1 MSPESL
7 ADQLK
12 QLSLQPVALDRDLL
26 LFEAGRRSV
35 KPSKAWPLATA
46 MSLVLA
52 CTMSVLYWQQPQ
64 LPQQPMLASAT
75 QTAPLQTHPEFKDV
89 AIVAEPE
96 PQVPYMYLVLRD
108 PSILNKPI
116 SYPNNHT
123 KPTPLLTAGSYL
135 QPDWQR

>member
-7 ADQLK
+7 AAQLK
-12 QLSLQPVALDRDLL
+12 QLQPVALDRDRM

-35 KPSKAWPLATA
+35 KPNKAWPMGTA
-46 MSLVLA
+46 MSMALA
-52 CTMSVLYWQQPQ
+52 CTMTVLYWQQPQ
-64 LPQQPMLASAT
+64 QPQQPILAIANQSEPV
-75 QTAPLQTHPEFKDV
+75 QTLPEIKDV
-89 AIVAEPE
+89 VVVAEPE

-116 SYPNNHT
+116 SYTNNNA
-123 KPTPLLTAGSYL
+123 KPTHLLTADSYL

>member
-7 ADQLK
+7 AEQLK
-12 QLSLQPVALDRDLL
+12 QMSLQPVALDRDRL

-35 KPSKAWPLATA
+35 KPSKAWPLATV
-46 MSLVLA
+46 MSMALA
-52 CTMSVLYWQQPQ
+52 CTMTVLYWQQQ
-64 LPQQPMLASAT
+64 PQQTMIAIAT
-75 QTAPLQTHPEFKDV
+75 QPEPVQTLPEIKDV
-89 AIVAEPE
+89 PVVTEPE
-96 PQVPYMYLVLRD
+96 PQLPYMYLVLRD

-116 SYPNNHT
+116 SYPNNNA

>member
-12 QLSLQPVALDRDLL
+12 QMSLQPAALDRDRL

-35 KPSKAWPLATA
+35 KPSKAWPLVTV
-46 MSLVLA
+46 MSFLLA
-52 CTMSVLYWQQPQ
+52 CTMTVLYWQRQ
-64 LPQQPMLASAT
+64 PQQPMIAIAT
-75 QTAPLQTHPEFKDV
+75 QPEPVQTLPEIKDV
-89 AIVAEPE
+89 PVATEPE
-96 PQVPYMYLVLRD
+96 PQVPYLYLVLRD

-116 SYPNNHT
+116 SYPNNNA

>member
-12 QLSLQPVALDRDLL
+12 QMILQPAAIDRDRL

-35 KPSKAWPLATA
+35 KPSKGWPLATV
-46 MSLVLA
+46 MSLAVA
-52 CTMSVLYWQQPQ
+52 CTMTVLYWQQT
-64 LPQQPMLASAT
+64 QQPRQPVLAIAT
-75 QTAPLQTHPEFKDV
+75 QLEPVPTLPEIKDV

-96 PQVPYMYLVLRD
+96 SQVPYMYLVLRD

-116 SYPNNHT
+116 SYPINNS

-135 QPDWQR
+135 QPDWQH

>member
-12 QLSLQPVALDRDLL
+12 QMSLQPAGLDRDRLL
-26 LFEAGRRSV
+26 YEAGRRSV

-46 MSLVLA
+46 VSMALA
-52 CTMSVLYWQQPQ
+52 YIMTVLYWQQPQ
-64 LPQQPMLASAT
+64 QSHQPMLAIAT
-75 QTAPLQTHPEFKDV
+75 QPESVQTFPEIKDV
-89 AIVAEPE
+89 PAIAEPE
-96 PQVPYMYLVLRD
+96 PQVPYLYLVLRD

-116 SYPNNHT
+116 SYPNNNA

>member
-12 QLSLQPVALDRDLL
+12 QMSLQPAALDRDRL

-35 KPSKAWPLATA
+35 KPSKAWPLATVTSMA
-46 MSLVLA
+46 LA
-52 CTMSVLYWQQPQ
+52 CTMTVLYWQQTQ
-64 LPQQPMLASAT
+64 QPQQPMLAVAT
-75 QTAPLQTHPEFKDV
+75 QAEPVQTLPEIKEV
-89 AIVAEPE
+89 PTVTEPE

-116 SYPNNHT
+116 SYPNNHA